1 MITEIDQWIDVC
13 AEHEL
18 LADRGVCALVGS
30 EAVAVFRVS
39 PDGALYA
46 VSNTDPFTGASVM
59 SRGIVGSVGDTV
71 KITSP
76 MLKHSFDLDTGQSL
90 DDASVCLHTFMV
102 RMVGG
107 RIEVALAES
116 P

>member
-1 MITEIDQWIDVC
+1 MITELDRWIDVC

-18 LADRGVCALVGS
+18 LADRGVCALVGR
-30 EAVAVFRVS
+30 EAVAVFCVS
-39 PDGALYA
+39 PNGALFA

-76 MLKHSFDLDTGQSL
+76 MLKHSFDLSTGQSL
-90 DDASVCLHTFMV
+90 DDQSICLHTFMV
-102 RMVGG
+102 RVVVG
-107 RIEVALAES
+107 RVEVALAES